1 MCPCRTWVGAWEA
14 TWKLRVLLTKNGRA
28 LLWELE
34 SLTATRRSRNF
45 RSKKW
50 NGGSKFSKNL
60 YKCYWN
66 RLREIWNRK
75 STAILESTVLKN
87 NFFFY
92 YWNWRKMPRMIFQVP
107 PYPKFEPRISL
118 KRDGSVLVNSGNLL
132 YLLDFQL
139 EKLKHDDDGEHRE
152 KSRLLLQQVWQQPGS
167 DMFGPCCFR
176 FLFSSKSTLGAF
188 VASNDLY

>member
-1 MCPCRTWVGAWEA
+1 MFA
-14 TWKLRVLLTKNGRA
+14 
-28 LLWELE
+28 
-34 SLTATRRSRNF
+34 
-45 RSKKW
+45 
-50 NGGSKFSKNL
+50 
-60 YKCYWN
+60 
-66 RLREIWNRK
+66 
-75 STAILESTVLKN
+75 
-87 NFFFY
+87 
-92 YWNWRKMPRMIFQVP
+92 FQVP

-176 FLFSSKSTLGAF
+176 FLFSPK
-188 VASNDLY
+188 